1 MVYRLHLVVNGGV
14 LLKIAAVTQNAPLST
29 NNNEKQSPSFG
40 SVGMPLLGVSGNM
53 MQWIESKGYF
63 ISFLIQDG
71 LGMTLPRAITGFNR
85 DRNITGEYNVQE
97 GLEVLGREALSG
109 PYMMAVAPA
118 ALALTGLACKSTNT
132 NTRLIKRLGNNLKEM
147 VKQPN
152 FDKAVQKDAEKFK
165 KEFYRFNIEKIYKNS
180 VPNDKNANET
190 IEFILKEFKNI
201 ESKDKKVQNKAYA
214 DISDK
219 INEKIIETS
228 TDLYEVNKLFV
239 GDGATKQAF
248 GIKETIRAIRDYA
261 QDAIVRNA
269 DRTSIDEKA
278 AENIKNNFATKR
290 FALNWFNIAATLGG
304 LGLLPK
310 LYIRSNVS
318 PCAHALEAAKA
329 QQQRQREKEE
339 VSFKGKGINNNGIIS
354 KIGKFLTK
362 NVPEKAQELFEYVGY
377 NFSSTTFTCL
387 ALFGLLLPRGKK
399 AWDRAPVDDKGK
411 KDLTEI
417 HEILLR
423 DTISTF
429 SVVFA
434 VPCLTK
440 MLVSS
445 FENKVGFVL
454 TNKASEGK
462 NVFKKMFDILWPYSK
477 LNVLSVAD
485 LDAIYGNINSKSK
498 LMNFANF
505 VNSKGGDLEKIL
517 SKSENAS
524 LMFNESSFTLESIKK
539 LSKEEK
545 NKKIISL
552 FEKLEN
558 KDELISKVMK
568 GSGDIKNNRIL
579 KVARGF
585 NSVPGV
591 ISTILIS
598 PIILGVL
605 IPLLTYHNTRKANA
619 KKIEAMNTQA

>member
-1 MVYRLHLVVNGGV
+1 MVYRLHLVANGGV
-14 LLKIAAVTQNAPLST
+14 LLKIAAITQNVPSRT
-29 NNNEKQSPSFG
+29 NNNKKQTPSFG
-40 SVGMPLLGVSGNM
+40 SLGMPILSISGSM

-63 ISFLIQDG
+63 MSFLIQDG

-85 DRNITGEYNVQE
+85 DKNITGEYNIQE
-97 GLEVLGREALSG
+97 GLEVFGREAMSG

-118 ALALTGLACKSTNT
+118 TLALAGLVCKSTNT
-132 NTRLIKRLGNNLKEM
+132 NTRLIKRLGDSLKEM
-147 VKQPN
+147 ITQPN
-152 FDKAVQKDAEKFK
+152 FDKAIQKDAEKFK
-165 KEFYRFNIEKIYKNS
+165 NEFYRFNIEKIYKNS

-190 IEFILKEFKNI
+190 IEFILKEFKNL

-214 DISDK
+214 DISNK
-219 INEKIIETS
+219 INEKIIESS
-228 TDLYEVNKLFV
+228 TDLYEVNKLSV
-239 GDGATKQAF
+239 GDENSKQIF
-248 GIKETIRAIRDYA
+248 GIKETIQAIKDYA
-261 QDAIVRNA
+261 QDAIIRNA
-269 DRTSIDEKA
+269 NRESIDASA

-290 FALNWFNIAATLGG
+290 FAINWLNVGATLGG
-304 LGLLPK
+304 LSLLPK

-318 PCAHALEAAKA
+318 PSAHALEVAQT
-329 QQQRQREKEE
+329 QQQKQKDE
-339 VSFKGKGINNNGIIS
+339 VAFKGRGINNDGIIS

-362 NVPEKAQELFEYVGY
+362 NMPEKVQELFEYAGY

-462 NVFKKMFDILWPYSK
+462 NVFKKMADILWPYSK

-485 LDAIYGNINSKSK
+485 LDAIYGNINSKDK

-505 VNSKGGDLEKIL
+505 VNKKGGDLEKIL

-524 LMFNESSFTLESIKK
+524 LMFNESSFTLDSIKK
-539 LSKEEK
+539 LSKAEK
-545 NKKIISL
+545 NEKIISL

-558 KDELISKVMK
+558 KDDIISKVMK
-568 GSGDIKNNRIL
+568 GSGDIKNNKIL

-591 ISTILIS
+591 ISTVLIS

-619 KKIEAMNTQA
+619 KKIEEMNSQA

>member
-1 MVYRLHLVVNGGV
+1 M
-14 LLKIAAVTQNAPLST
+14 
-29 NNNEKQSPSFG
+29 KQ
-40 SVGMPLLGVSGNM
+40 L
-53 MQWIESKGYF
+53 
-63 ISFLIQDG
+63 
-71 LGMTLPRAITGFNR
+71 
-85 DRNITGEYNVQE
+85 
-97 GLEVLGREALSG
+97 
-109 PYMMAVAPA
+109 
-118 ALALTGLACKSTNT
+118 
-132 NTRLIKRLGNNLKEM
+132 NLYLM
-147 VKQPN
+147 N
-152 FDKAVQKDAEKFK
+152 SRIWNQK
-165 KEFYRFNIEKIYKNS
+165 
-180 VPNDKNANET
+180 
-190 IEFILKEFKNI
+190 
-201 ESKDKKVQNKAYA
+201 KAYA
-214 DISDK
+214 DIIDK

-228 TDLYEVNKLFV
+228 TDLYEVNKLIV
-239 GDGATKQAF
+239 GDEATKQTF
-248 GIKETIRAIRDYA
+248 GTKETIRAIKDYA
-261 QDAIVRNA
+261 QDAITRNA
-269 DRTSIDEKA
+269 NRETIDEKA
-278 AENIKNNFATKR
+278 AENIKNNFAAKR
-290 FALNWFNIAATLGG
+290 FAINWLNVGATLGG
-304 LGLLPK
+304 LSLLPK
-310 LYIRSNVS
+310 LYIRSDVS
-318 PCAHALEAAKA
+318 PSAHALEVAQAK
-329 QQQRQREKEE
+329 QQKQKDE
-339 VSFKGKGINNNGIIS
+339 VSFKGKGINNDGIIS

-362 NVPEKAQELFEYVGY
+362 NMPEKVQELFEYAGY
-377 NFSSTTFTCL
+377 NFSSTTFACL

-417 HEILLR
+417 NEILLR
-423 DTISTF
+423 DTISTL

-462 NVFKKMFDILWPYSK
+462 NVFKKMADILWPYSK

-485 LDAIYGNINSKSK
+485 LDAIYGNINSKGK

-524 LMFNESSFTLESIKK
+524 LIFNESSFTLESIKK

-558 KDELISKVMK
+558 KDDIISKVMK
-568 GSGDIKNNRIL
+568 GSGDIKNNKIL

-591 ISTILIS
+591 ISLAVIS

-619 KKIEAMNTQA
+619 KKIEAMNA